1 MKYKATKRPE
11 IKTFNLPEICGTD
24 CNRLYGSENSF
35 LRAENV
41 LCRDGKIKTRPA
53 FCADMGTAMQT
64 SAAAALPFTLT
75 DTVFYN
81 DGKKCKIA
89 YKSDLP
95 QDGEAEQIK
104 VYLVY
109 GKSGIRQIGGIN
121 AMKDAEDAAKAYSR
135 FKQVFFLVAEPT
147 FGSGIYAFVTGVGDN
162 GNVYDIRELSADLT
176 AWRYIGRDECYS
188 PIIYANGRGL
198 FYNKVEAAGID
209 MDIGTP
215 YSPEAPDLLSGAF
228 TMCFT
233 TDGYSSVF
241 EMPVT
246 NIRADAPV
254 RVRIY
259 SSVNTWTDVTVP
271 VGDNKASDA
280 ENKYRVVCYRNK
292 GHLYVFDSTDPDNK
306 KPVSHNFDYGRNNLI
321 VSSVLEAS
329 GREEIIGSKGAAVFG
344 SHAYFY
350 GNSEKPNEVYS
361 CRISNPLYFPSASK
375 TEIGSVDQ
383 PVVAAA
389 HQNGKLVAFKQSE
402 IYKINLAAGN
412 TVSRAISE
420 NYDKDTFI
428 IGDSLSSESIS
439 MKIGTT
445 FGKTVAEC
453 AGQLIWLGSDG
464 NVYTLEAT
472 TYGSEKNIF
481 ELSYPISS
489 EIKKALAENATGKE
503 PFAVSTGGYYYLFIN
518 DAVFVCDCRINNF
531 GYAKRYAAENIGS
544 AGWYIWKTPSLNIT
558 GAQICEEP
566 VFCGKTDGNI
576 DYLSSLSESVAD
588 TIPETDENGAVAE
601 KRLPVKSSFT
611 TAFYKFGTDGYKIPE
626 SIYFYSTGGILNAGC
641 KTDKREYKKH
651 IHNGKGEIILLPR
664 SALGRVKRAAF
675 FAESSSGMEI
685 SDIRFKYRTE

>member
-1 MKYKATKRPE
+1 MEQVISGGLLVLKLLGLYFFMVALFALKKPRP
-11 IKTFNLPEICGTD
+11 IARVKP
-24 CNRLYGSENSF
+24 
-35 LRAENV
+35 
-41 LCRDGKIKTRPA
+41 KTRFACLVAARNEERVIAELVESLKRQDYPAELFDIYVMPNNCTDHTALAAIRAGAQILRPSGEIHCKGDALHEAFERLLSQDYDA
-53 FCADMGTAMQT
+53 FCVFDADNFVD
-64 SAAAALPFTLT
+64 P
-75 DTVFYN
+75 VFLSRMN
-81 DGKKCKIA
+81 DAFQAGAK
-89 YKSDLP
+89 
-95 QDGEAEQIK
+95 
-104 VYLVY
+104 
-109 GKSGIRQIGGIN
+109 
-121 AMKDAEDAAKAYSR
+121 AAKGALRVKNPEDGPLCGCYGLYFTCFDFFFSR
-135 FKQVFFLVAEPT
+135 ARMNCGLSSKLV
-147 FGSGIYAFVTGVGDN
+147 GTGFAVH
-162 GNVYDIRELSADLT
+162 R
-176 AWRYIGRDECYS
+176 
-188 PIIYANGRGL
+188 
-198 FYNKVEAAGID
+198 
-209 MDIGTP
+209 
-215 YSPEAPDLLSGAF
+215 
-228 TMCFT
+228 
-233 TDGYSSVF
+233 
-241 EMPVT
+241 
-246 NIRADAPV
+246 
-254 RVRIY
+254 
-259 SSVNTWTDVTVP
+259 
-271 VGDNKASDA
+271 
-280 ENKYRVVCYRNK
+280 
-292 GHLYVFDSTDPDNK
+292 
-306 KPVSHNFDYGRNNLI
+306 
-321 VSSVLEAS
+321 SVLEAS

-675 FAESSSGMEI
+675 FAESGSGMEI